1 MPTMKGEK
9 MYLLRDLWYGNVT
22 PGERFGRR
30 GSEYMKLT
38 EEANEMMERLIA
50 ELTPE
55 GAKLLEE
62 LLDKQIVLIKKSI
75 TPLRRYSKSTFFGS
89 PGFTDR
95 DGLVSSIS

>member
-1 MPTMKGEK
+1 

-50 ELTPE
+50 ELSPE

-62 LLDKQIVLIKKSI
+62 LLDKQIVLHSI
-75 TPLRRYSKSTFFGS
+75 TEEDTFVRGVRIGAQFILDVIGDYKSQLPQIG
-89 PGFTDR
+89 DK
-95 DGLVSSIS
+95 

>member
-1 MPTMKGEK
+1 

-38 EEANEMMERLIA
+38 KEATEMMDRLIA
-50 ELTPE
+50 ELSPE

-62 LLDKQIVLIKKSI
+62 LLDKQIVLHSI
-75 TPLRRYSKSTFFGS
+75 TEEDIFIRGVRIGAQFILDVVGDYKSQLPQMG
-89 PGFTDR
+89 DK
-95 DGLVSSIS
+95 

>member
-1 MPTMKGEK
+1 

-38 EEANEMMERLIA
+38 EEANEMMDRLIA
-50 ELTPE
+50 ELSPE

-62 LLDKQIVLIKKSI
+62 LLDKQIVLHSINEEDTFVRGVRIGAQFILDVVGDYKSQL
-75 TPLRRYSKSTFFGS
+75 PQMGDK
-89 PGFTDR
+89 
-95 DGLVSSIS
+95 

>member
-1 MPTMKGEK
+1 
-9 MYLLRDLWYGNVT
+9 MYLLKDLWYGNVT

-62 LLDKQIVLIKKSI
+62 LLDKQIVLHSIAEEDTFVRGVRIGAQFILDVVGDYKSQL
-75 TPLRRYSKSTFFGS
+75 PQMGDK
-89 PGFTDR
+89 
-95 DGLVSSIS
+95 